1 MISFN
6 QIPIALRTPGSYLEV
21 DNSRAVSGL
30 PVDRQRVLIIG
41 QRFAA
46 GTGVTGVPQQVLSAA
61 QAVGLFGQGSNTA
74 QMCAAFKAANPYAD
88 LWALPLNDG
97 GSSVA
102 ATGTITIAGTATAA
116 GTLRCYVGGLLCSVA
131 VASGDT
137 ATVVG
142 TALASAITANKEVP
156 LTAANVAG
164 VVTLTSKQKGEVG
177 NFFDLRFNYYTGET
191 TPAGLTVSTVAMSG
205 GTGNPDIAAALTAI
219 GDVHYQTFVVPW
231 IDASNLGKIEA
242 MLATRFGPMVQREGL
257 CYVGA
262 SGTVGVLTTLGTSRN
277 SPYTVLVGSGKS
289 PTPPWVWGAAAAGL
303 DTNEPDPARPRQTL
317 VLPTVLAPALTDQWT
332 QTERNTLLYS
342 GISTFKVAMDGQCSI
357 ERLITTY
364 ALNAYGLPD
373 TSYLDVETM
382 RTIAYLRYTV
392 RVRITSKYPRH
403 KLANDGTVY
412 GPGQAIVTP
421 KVLRGEL
428 IALFREWESA
438 GLAEDIEQFKQD
450 LVVERNAS
458 DPNRVDAVI
467 PPNVVNQFRVFAGLV
482 QFRL

>member
-1 MISFN
+1 
-6 QIPIALRTPGSYLEV
+6 
-21 DNSRAVSGL
+21 
-30 PVDRQRVLIIG
+30 
-41 QRFAA
+41 
-46 GTGVTGVPQQVLSAA
+46 
-61 QAVGLFGQGSNTA
+61 
-74 QMCAAFKAANPYAD
+74 
-88 LWALPLNDG
+88 
-97 GSSVA
+97 
-102 ATGTITIAGTATAA
+102 
-116 GTLRCYVGGLLCSVA
+116 
-131 VASGDT
+131 
-137 ATVVG
+137 
-142 TALASAITANKEVP
+142 
-156 LTAANVAG
+156 
-164 VVTLTSKQKGEVG
+164 
-177 NFFDLRFNYYTGET
+177 
-191 TPAGLTVSTVAMSG
+191 
-205 GTGNPDIAAALTAI
+205 
-219 GDVHYQTFVVPW
+219 
-231 IDASNLGKIEA
+231 
-242 MLATRFGPMVQREGL
+242 
-257 CYVGA
+257 
-262 SGTVGVLTTLGTSRN
+262 
-277 SPYTVLVGSGKS
+277 
-289 PTPPWVWGAAAAGL
+289 VWGAAAAGL

>member
-1 MISFN
+1 MINFTN
-6 QIPIALRTPGSYLEV
+6 IPIALRTPGSYLEV
-21 DNSRAVSGL
+21 DNSRAVGGL
-30 PVDRQRVLIIG
+30 AVDRQRVMIIG

-46 GTGVTGVPQQVLSAA
+46 GTAPAATPQQVLSADH
-61 QAVGLFGQGSNTA
+61 AVSLFGQGTNTA

-88 LWALPLNDG
+88 LWAMGLNDG
-97 GSSVA
+97 GSAVA
-102 ATGTITIAGTATAA
+102 AAGTFTITGTATAA
-116 GTLRCYVGGLLCSVA
+116 GTLRAYVGGLLCSVGVAVGDTETA
-131 VASGDT
+131 VA
-137 ATVVG
+137 
-142 TALASAITANKEVP
+142 TALAAAITANKDVP
-156 LTAANVAG
+156 LTAAAAAG
-164 VVTLTSKQKGEVG
+164 VVTLTSRQKGELG
-177 NFFDLRFNYYTGET
+177 NYFDLRVNYYTGET
-191 TPAGLTVSTVAMSG
+191 TPAGLTVTAGVMSG
-205 GTGNPDIAAALTAI
+205 GTANPDISTALTAI
-219 GDVHYQTFVVPW
+219 GDVHYQTFVIPW
-231 IDASNLGKIEA
+231 RDASNLAKMEA

-257 CYVGA
+257 CFAGA
-262 SGTVGVLTTLGTSRN
+262 SGSVGTLTTLGTSRN
-277 SPYTVLVGSGKS
+277 SPHLVLVGSGMS
-289 PTPPWVWGAAAAGL
+289 PTPPWVWGAAVAGL

-317 VLPTVLAPALTDQWT
+317 TIPSVLAPALTQQWT

-342 GISTFKVAMDGQCSI
+342 GISTFKVAVGGVCSI
-357 ERLITTY
+357 ERLITSY
-364 ALNAYGLPD
+364 SLNAYGLPD

-382 RTIAYLRYTV
+382 RTIAYLRFTV

-428 IALFREWESA
+428 IALFQDWEEA